1 VIREADNSPN
11 NEPDS
16 SSEQERNSA
25 GQFLPGVSGNPSG
38 RPKGIRDR
46 RHIVNDLL
54 EAYHRR
60 GGVDFLEELP
70 VDLFTSLI
78 RHLIPKEMDVTTSIS
93 RESVAEQVI
102 EMQRKG
108 GRL

>member
-1 VIREADNSPN
+1 MIREADNSPN
-11 NEPDS
+11 NS
-16 SSEQERNSA
+16 SDQSGKSNKPWQFQP
-25 GQFLPGVSGNPSG
+25 GQSGNPSG